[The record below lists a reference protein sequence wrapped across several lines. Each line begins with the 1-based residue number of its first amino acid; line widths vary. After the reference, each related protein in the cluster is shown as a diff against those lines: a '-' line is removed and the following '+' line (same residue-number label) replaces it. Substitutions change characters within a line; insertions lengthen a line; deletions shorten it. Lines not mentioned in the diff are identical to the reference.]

1 MKCGGERGGKLAGKL
16 SSGLRPHAETL
27 TRMSPGLKY
36 NLHGVC
42 TTAIFRACNS
52 LQLNP
57 KWPIFLFYYILSMY
71 TNNQG
76 DRGAG
81 TDINLCNGSPT
92 CFCLTVVDQ
101 VESGVMIVIY
111 RYAQPGS
118 DGFVKRISR

>member
-1 MKCGGERGGKLAGKL
+1 
-16 SSGLRPHAETL
+16 
-27 TRMSPGLKY
+27 
-36 NLHGVC
+36 
-42 TTAIFRACNS
+42 
-52 LQLNP
+52 
-57 KWPIFLFYYILSMY
+57 MY

-118 DGFVKRISR
+118 DSFVQRISRSKLKYMVAQLVTDPPGAKSRMR